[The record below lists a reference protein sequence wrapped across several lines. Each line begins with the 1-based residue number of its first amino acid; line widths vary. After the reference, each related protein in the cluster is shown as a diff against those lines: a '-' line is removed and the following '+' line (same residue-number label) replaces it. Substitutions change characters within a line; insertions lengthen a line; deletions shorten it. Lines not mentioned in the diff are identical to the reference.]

1 MEYENLL
8 DKLYREVKPI
18 ETQHERFEVPKVK
31 GYVEGNKT
39 IVTNF
44 MQICSI
50 FRRKPEHFLK
60 FLSRE
65 LAALSIIQGE
75 RVIFNRKLLS
85 AKINEKVEQYANE
98 FVICRECKKPDT
110 ELVKQDTFLFMHCLA
125 CGAKHSVRAKIV

>member
-1 MEYENLL
+1 MEYNDLL

-18 ETQHERFEVPKVK
+18 ETQHDRFEVPTVK

-44 MQICSI
+44 AQICSI
-50 FRRKPEHFLK
+50 FRRKPEHIVK

-65 LAALSIIQGE
+65 LAALSIVQGD
-75 RVIFNRKLLS
+75 RIIFNRKLLS
-85 AKINEKVEQYANE
+85 AKINEKIAQYANE
-98 FVICRECKKPDT
+98 FVICKECKKPDT
-110 ELVKQDTFLFMHCLA
+110 ELIKQETFLFMHCLA

>member
-1 MEYENLL
+1 MEYEKLL
-8 DKLYREVKPI
+8 DNLYKEAKPI

-31 GYVEGNKT
+31 GYIEGNKT

-44 MQICSI
+44 MQICSTL
-50 FRRKPEHFLK
+50 RRKPEHFLK

-85 AKINEKVEQYANE
+85 AKINEK
-98 FVICRECKKPDT
+98 
-110 ELVKQDTFLFMHCLA
+110 
-125 CGAKHSVRAKIV
+125 